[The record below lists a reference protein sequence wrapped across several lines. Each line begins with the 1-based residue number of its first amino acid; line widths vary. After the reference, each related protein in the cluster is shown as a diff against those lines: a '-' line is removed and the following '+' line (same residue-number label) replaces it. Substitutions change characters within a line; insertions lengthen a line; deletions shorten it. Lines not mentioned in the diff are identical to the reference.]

1 MIPMIPMIRS
11 LWDNPAGTPRCHLR
25 RAFDDFQGP
34 ESRWSNAIRLIRP
47 SNWLEKRPAMETE
60 DILKTAK
67 QKQWYIETYW
77 NQWYLVISCHF
88 LISETGDKTGTR
100 LPQNYVFVE
109 GEVCHFG
116 NYTFW
121 CQLFASK
128 LSPNWKSLCPSWR
141 SQIPTQVWDR
151 LFMTIWMLFWVL
163 TSSLLFLFVL
173 SFQPSF
179 FPLHPKCGPS
189 FSALDNT
196 DDALWGHAGSLWLDM
211 IDWYWLITRKWWPS
225 HTITVSCLNPCLC
238 WACPR

>member
-1 MIPMIPMIRS
+1 
-11 LWDNPAGTPRCHLR
+11 
-25 RAFDDFQGP
+25 
-34 ESRWSNAIRLIRP
+34 
-47 SNWLEKRPAMETE
+47 METE